1 MINNNLKQL
10 STERWASKVNY
21 DNRWNER
28 TELLLQIA
36 INHNLLNSINSFTEY
51 GCGPNR
57 PLKLFLDKINFTGKY
72 IEADIT
78 KWRDT
83 TKIINLN
90 NCKNED
96 LEKTDCGVFSG
107 VLEYLDDLPKLF
119 DLIKNKHNYVL
130 FSYSAFNPDYHS
142 EVELLSKIQIL
153 SKRANSGWRN
163 HFSLKEFLS
172 IKTDFIIIDTGYWN
186 GQALF
191 VLAHKNLLNLK

>member
-1 MINNNLKQL
+1 MIDNNLKQL
-10 STERWASKVNY
+10 STARWTSKVAY
-21 DNRWNER
+21 DNKWNER

-57 PLKLFLDKINFTGKY
+57 PLKLFLDKVNFTGKY
-72 IEADIT
+72 TEVDIT

-96 LEKTDCGVFSG
+96 FEKTDCGVFSG

-119 DLIKNKHNYVL
+119 NLIKDKHEYVL
-130 FSYSAFNPDYHS
+130 FSYKTFNHDYLT
-142 EVELLSKIQIL
+142 EEELLSKLQIL

-163 HFSLKEFLS
+163 HFSLKDL
-172 IKTDFIIIDTGYWN
+172 ILMKTDFVMIDTGYWN

-191 VLAHKNLLNLK
+191 VLVHKNKLDLE